1 MNREGSSF
9 ALSSEHATVRSPAF
23 HRQPSAIHVRD
34 ETFAQSAPLRAK
46 RDATVMIALWLF
58 IGAVAAYDCYL
69 SIKFQETLRFQELNP
84 IGRWLMDYDGGSV
97 ATFMGCKFLGTSIAL
112 GVLQLLY
119 NYWRSVGLTVAS
131 VLAGLQ
137 GMLALYL
144 TFG

>member
-1 MNREGSSF
+1 MNREGSGL
-9 ALSSEHATVRSPAF
+9 ALSSEHAALRSPGFSSSTVAL
-23 HRQPSAIHVRD
+23 RARD
-34 ETFAQSAPLRAK
+34 EAQLLAMREK
-46 RDATVMIALWLF
+46 REATLMIALWLF

-119 NYWRSVGLTVAS
+119 YYWRRVGLTVAS